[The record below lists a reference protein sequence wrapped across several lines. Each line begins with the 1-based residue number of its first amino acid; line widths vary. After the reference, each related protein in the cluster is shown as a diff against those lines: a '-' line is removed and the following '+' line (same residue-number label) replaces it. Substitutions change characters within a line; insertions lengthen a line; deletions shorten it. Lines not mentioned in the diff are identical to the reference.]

1 MIVENA
7 YDGIFVAR
15 NQIIIYCN
23 IRATEITGFKRKQL
37 MGMSFKE
44 IVHPDEYEKVIKRHR
59 ERLEGKD
66 VIPKYETIIIHK
78 NSKNI
83 PIELTATNVDWDG
96 DIADLIIIRDI
107 STRKQTEKKLAEQKR
122 RLEDIL
128 KGTNVGTWEWNVQTG
143 ETVYNERWADII
155 GYTLEEISP
164 VSIKTGEKFTH
175 PDDLI
180 ERNRLLEKHFK
191 GELDYYECEY
201 RMRHKNGT
209 WVWVLDRGK
218 VSTWRNDGEPLF
230 MYGTHQD
237 ITKRKQ
243 YKENLKE
250 SEKKFRTLAQTTA
263 CGILLYQNDK
273 WVYANPSAE
282 KISGY
287 SLEELKKMNFWEIVA
302 PEFKKKVKKRGQKRQ
317 KNIETISGYEF
328 KIISKQGQ
336 EKWIHLEG
344 ATTEYNGEPA
354 GLISVMDITAL
365 KKAEE
370 KLTLMFK
377 KTKEALRK
385 SEFYRDLISHDMGNI
400 LTTII
405 SSTELLELLGANPD
419 KSEEYKKYLENMVQ
433 EAKRGANLISTVRAL
448 SNIEE
453 EKRQT
458 SVIDIKKIVNRA
470 IQYINF
476 QIQNKKIDIQTKLP
490 EELMRVNAG
499 DLLQDAMNKILL
511 NSCVHNKN
519 ERIQIWIELSK
530 VHNEVQNFIKIE
542 IKDNGI
548 GVSDERKNKMFEK
561 IIQKGTSKVGSAS
574 SLLIVYEIIKIYGGK
589 IWIENRVEGDYKKG
603 SNFIILL
610 RETQE

>member
-1 MIVENA
+1 
-7 YDGIFVAR
+7 
-15 NQIIIYCN
+15 
-23 IRATEITGFKRKQL
+23 

-44 IVHPDEYEKVIKRHR
+44 IVHPDEYEKVIMRHR
-59 ERLEGKD
+59 KRLEGKD
-66 VIPKYETIIIHK
+66 VIPKYETIILHK
-78 NSKNI
+78 NGNDI
-83 PIELTATNVDWDG
+83 PIELTANSVDWDG
-96 DIADLIIIRDI
+96 EVADLIIIRDI
-107 STRKQTEKKLAEQKR
+107 SARKQTEKKLAEQKR

-143 ETVYNERWADII
+143 KTVYNERWADII
-155 GYTLEEISP
+155 GYTLKEISP

-180 ERNRLLEKHFK
+180 ERNLLLEKHFK
-191 GELDYYECEY
+191 GELNYYECEY

-218 VSTWRNDGEPLF
+218 VSKWTNDGKPLL

-263 CGILLYQNDK
+263 CAILLYQNDK
-273 WVYANPSAE
+273 WVYANPAAE
-282 KISGY
+282 EICGY
-287 SLEELKKMNFWEIVA
+287 SFEELKEMNFWDMVA
-302 PEFKKKVKKRGQKRQ
+302 PEFKRQVKKRGKRRQ
-317 KNIETISGYEF
+317 MNIQAISGYEF
-328 KIISKQGQ
+328 MIISKQGQ
-336 EKWIHLEG
+336 EKWVHLEG
-344 ATTEYNGEPA
+344 ASTEYNGKPA

-370 KLTLMFK
+370 KISLMFK

-405 SSTELLELLGANPD
+405 SSTELLELLGKDPE
-419 KSEEYKKYLENMVQ
+419 KSEEYKQYLENMVQ
-433 EAKRGANLISTVRAL
+433 EAKRGANLISTVRTL

-458 SVIDIKKIVNRA
+458 LAVDIKKIVDRA
-470 IQYINF
+470 IQIIDTR
-476 QIQNKKIDIQTKLP
+476 IQKKKIDIQTNFS
-490 EELMRVNAG
+490 EELMLVNAG
-499 DLLQDAMNKILL
+499 DLLQEAINKILL
-511 NSCVHNKN
+511 NACVHNYN
-519 ERIQIWIELSK
+519 ERIQIWIDLSK
-530 VHNEVQNFIKIE
+530 VQNEEQNFIKIQ

-548 GVSDERKNKMFEK
+548 GVSDKRKNEIFEK
-561 IIQKGTSKVGSAS
+561 IYQKDSSKVGSTS
-574 SLLIVYEIIKIYGGK
+574 SLLIVYEIIQIYDGK
-589 IWIENRVEGDYKKG
+589 IWIEDRVEGDYKKG

-610 RETQE
+610 REYKKNKASKIT